1 MLGAVL
7 QTQMDKNYS
16 GLSLS
21 LQCPWAILMCLLSG
35 LAQALLS
42 MYSNS
47 AILLKSL
54 LFPLIYSSFCRWI
67 LSLPLPLTQLSILA
81 WRKKKK
87 LSTNLNHF
95 NLMSSTCMLQNSIRY
110 CFVTV
115 PITCQRHFCLL
126 WLSFLSVFLHNIH
139 SIKRVGSCSDPCDSS
154 KGNTAAG
161 METSCFHWMG
171 WGAQQDV
178 LVIWSLY
185 GLIMPKEVKED
196 AQHPECLA
204 LSHKLDK

>member
-16 GLSLS
+16 GLSLP
-21 LQCPWAILMCLLSG
+21 LQCPWAILMCLLPG

-42 MYSNS
+42 TYSNS

-126 WLSFLSVFLHNIH
+126 WLSFLSHV
-139 SIKRVGSCSDPCDSS
+139 VQS
-154 KGNTAAG
+154 KGLVAA
-161 METSCFHWMG
+161 
-171 WGAQQDV
+171 
-178 LVIWSLY
+178 VI
-185 GLIMPKEVKED
+185 PVTPVKEIPQLVWKHHASTEWD
-196 AQHPECLA
+196 GEH
-204 LSHKLDK
+204 SRMF

>member
-1 MLGAVL
+1 MSHLDVSSPRFSPGSAEHVFKLCHFAKITAFPSDLFLIL
-7 QTQMDKNYS
+7 QVNPFTSRAPNTAFYS
-16 GLSLS
+16 
-21 LQCPWAILMCLLSG
+21 CL
-35 LAQALLS
+35 
-42 MYSNS
+42 
-47 AILLKSL
+47 KE
-54 LFPLIYSSFCRWI
+54 
-67 LSLPLPLTQLSILA
+67 
-81 WRKKKK
+81 KKK

-95 NLMSSTCMLQNSIRY
+95 NLTSSTCMLQNSIRY

-161 METSCFHWMG
+161 METSWFHWMG

-185 GLIMPKEVKED
+185 GLIMPKEVKKD